1 MGLFTLGLN
10 VAPHKRAVGL
20 PEVSHKVKVV
30 ACSAAVNVA
39 ALFRCSDSLSVL
51 CFSAAMTLMVAWLSI
66 SCHALSN
73 SHSFE
78 LDKNLCSARAIVSFA
93 AAWMPEVEM
102 NHANHR

>member
-1 MGLFTLGLN
+1 M
-10 VAPHKRAVGL
+10 APHKRAVGL
-20 PEVSHKVKVV
+20 PEVSHKEVKVV

-51 CFSAAMTLMVAWLSI
+51 CFSAAITLMVAWLSI

-78 LDKNLCSARAIVSFA
+78 LDKNLCSANAIVSFA
-93 AAWMPEVEM
+93 AAWIPETT
-102 NHANHR
+102 NLD